1 MDKHKLPLNKIYLA
15 IIVTCIIVILYLCID
30 FSRNSHKEQPV
41 SNTATTAASLEK
53 KDNVVITVNVETIQ
67 DGLQNMGTLITQ
79 EYYFTQVETYTKEKN
94 VLGFIPSSSEI
105 AYSYDGTVTAGVDFE
120 GIIIS
125 KDEASKTIYVDIPDS
140 EIQTVNIDK
149 NTFKV
154 YSEKDSLWNPMKLE
168 DYNVSLAEFE
178 EAAKKKALDS
188 GIIQRSDE
196 QAKALISNF
205 INNFPSVKGYKVEFT

>member
-1 MDKHKLPLNKIYLA
+1 M
-15 IIVTCIIVILYLCID
+15 
-30 FSRNSHKEQPV
+30 
-41 SNTATTAASLEK
+41 
-53 KDNVVITVNVETIQ
+53 NVETIQ
-67 DGLQNMGTLITQ
+67 DGLQNMGILITQ

-120 GIIIS
+120 KIEIS
-125 KDEASKTIYVDIPDS
+125 KDEAAKTIFVDIPDS

-149 NTFKV
+149 STFKV

-168 DYNVSLAEFE
+168 DYNVSRTEFE

-188 GIIQRSDE
+188 GIIGRSDE
-196 QAKALISNF
+196 QAKALIGNF
-205 INNFPSVKGYKVEFT
+205 IKEFPQTNGYKIEFR